1 MNIIH
6 PQDGLSLPEYL
17 AKEQELVQTVQAP
30 TLFTWIVQPTVI
42 YGHHQVREQEVNEAY
57 CAEHGIRIVQRKS
70 GGGCVY
76 ADEGNLMI
84 SFVTPSTHS
93 EAVFAAF
100 IRCIAQALQAK
111 GLPAVTTAHNDILV
125 DGRKVSGWACYTC
138 PTGTIVHGT
147 MLYDVHLEAM
157 INAITP
163 SAQKLAK
170 HGVASVRQRVA
181 NIKELTD
188 VFENIHAL
196 RAYIEEYGNKFTGT
210 IDAGES
216 DS

>member
-1 MNIIH
+1 MLLVH
-6 PQDGLSLPEYL
+6 YPEGLTLAEYL
-17 AKEQELVQTVQAP
+17 AKEQELVQQVKEP
-30 TLFTWIVQPTVI
+30 TLFTWIVAPTVI
-42 YGHHQVREQEVNEAY
+42 YGKHQSAEMEVNETY
-57 CAEHGIRIVQRKS
+57 CAEHGIAVVQRKS

-93 EAVFAAF
+93 EQVFADF
-100 IRCIAQALQAK
+100 LSLIAKALQAK

-125 DGRKVSGWACYTC
+125 EERKVSGWACYTC

-147 MLYDVHLEAM
+147 MLYDVNLEALTK
-157 INAITP
+157 AITP
-163 SAQKLAK
+163 TAAKLAK

-188 VFENIHAL
+188 AFADIHAL

-210 IDAGES
+210 IDA
-216 DS
+216 